1 MDPRSHGQAGLSS
14 MSLGFPSALVGFLLQ
29 VSLYVSLGPL
39 GPFVLFPS
47 FMGCIVSSLCF
58 VLLLTPLGQL
68 HKYQTLALTLLL
80 DTSAQYLVTTQAFP
94 KDTK

>member
-1 MDPRSHGQAGLSS
+1 MN
-14 MSLGFPSALVGFLLQ
+14 FPWTTRTFRAIPK
-29 VSLYVSLGPL
+29 LYGS
-39 GPFVLFPS
+39 
-47 FMGCIVSSLCF
+47 IVSRLCF